1 MEKIKNGLSVSMED
15 RGGPENA
22 LISSYPLDRSLVGKN
37 IAQVAQIWDLDPI
50 DASIRLL
57 KDHLEAIISGRARG
71 SFSIVNFNQTDENVE
86 LIMRQPW
93 VAIGTDGRVHS
104 PTGVLK
110 KELPAPHP
118 RFYGTFPR
126 VLGRYTREKGVLQTS
141 DALRKMTS
149 LPAQILS
156 LKDRG
161 LIAPGFYADITV
173 FDPKTIIDKADF
185 APAEATMRYADGI
198 IHLIVNGVTTLK
210 DGEHTGAMSGKVL
223 RKESVKLFS

>member
-1 MEKIKNGLSVSMED
+1 
-15 RGGPENA
+15 
-22 LISSYPLDRSLVGKN
+22 
-37 IAQVAQIWDLDPI
+37 
-50 DASIRLL
+50 
-57 KDHLEAIISGRARG
+57 
-71 SFSIVNFNQTDENVE
+71 
-86 LIMRQPW
+86 
-93 VAIGTDGRVHS
+93 
-104 PTGVLK
+104 
-110 KELPAPHP
+110 
-118 RFYGTFPR
+118 
-126 VLGRYTREKGVLQTS
+126 
-141 DALRKMTS
+141 MTS